1 MLKQLRKFKIST
13 AFSIIIFLTI
23 VTITTAAYLKLYNHN
38 KETLEQNLKSQAES
52 ILNFA
57 GVLLNSRN
65 EKFFSGE
72 SAEIP
77 QVIQNEVFKKFTGVS
92 EGKVFFK
99 QASKNPMIPENK
111 AVDYE
116 ETMIDFFKQNR
127 DIKQKE
133 QIVKDDEKE
142 FYMLARPIIA
152 EDRCKMCHPTW
163 KTDDVI
169 AIENVKI
176 DMVDYNEALDF
187 NLYTLL
193 SNWFLNIFL
202 VLLAVQLFFHF
213 EISKRVSKILNI
225 IFKIERGNFV
235 LEDELKGE
243 VTQQGST
250 KNEIDRIIRHLDKTA
265 KALQPVIHN
274 VVQKSK
280 EITFNASYATVKVE
294 ENYLKT
300 IEQDKAVDG
309 SLESINTV
317 SSINQELLGQMSVLK
332 GDSQKSIQSVDNG
345 KNVLNSNMEST
356 DKVYESIEKTVDS
369 VEGLR
374 TLSEEVSNAISA
386 ISDIADQ
393 TNLLALNA
401 AIEAARAGEHGRGFA
416 VVADEVRKLAE
427 KSQKSATEIK
437 GVISSIEQSISEVTS
452 DTEATKEIFGELRE
466 KSEQLEQNFSSI
478 EDTLSTTVSSIN
490 SFEEKFDT
498 QTNQLKSVEHIL
510 GNIKE
515 FSTHSMKTSEVLNDT
530 IEEIMGESS
539 KLKELSDGFQS
550 VLENRNQTRTV
561 ITPPLKAIFHIK
573 NKEEYGYIYD
583 TSKEGI
589 SFYFSDKDI
598 SPNDVDGQTISI
610 ELDSGL
616 EDRSYNKM
624 QDKKYKV
631 VFAIDKGHN
640 RIITTFKKK
649 QKPKHLL

>member
-23 VTITTAAYLKLYNHN
+23 VTITTAAYLKLYTEN
-38 KETLEQNLKSQAES
+38 KHTLDNNLKSQAES

-72 SAEIP
+72 SPEIP
-77 QVIQNEVFKKFTGVS
+77 QVIQNEVFEKFTDVS

-99 QASKNPMIPENK
+99 QASKHPMLETNK

-116 ETMIDFFKQNR
+116 ETLIDYFSENK

-133 QIVKDDEKE
+133 KFIKEDNKD
-142 FYMLARPIIA
+142 FYILARPIIA

-163 KTDDVI
+163 NTGEVI
-169 AIENVKI
+169 AAENVKI
-176 DMVDYNEALDF
+176 DLVDYNDALDF

-193 SNWFLNIFL
+193 LNWFLNIFL
-202 VLLAVQLFFHF
+202 VLLAVQLFFHY

-235 LEDELKGE
+235 LEEDLKGE

-250 KNEIDRIIRHLDKTA
+250 NNELDRIIRHLDKTA

-294 ENYLKT
+294 ENSIKIY
-300 IEQDKAVDG
+300 EQDSAV
-309 SLESINTV
+309 SKSVESINDV
-317 SSINQELLGQMSVLK
+317 SQINQDLMDQMNVLK
-332 GDSQKSIQSVDNG
+332 DDSQKSIQSVENG
-345 KNVLNSNMEST
+345 KDVLNSNMQST
-356 DKVYESIEKTVDS
+356 DKVYESIEKTADS

-374 TLSEEVSNAISA
+374 TLSAEVSHAIAA

-437 GVISSIEQSISEVTS
+437 GVISNIEQSISEVTS
-452 DTEATKEIFGELRE
+452 DTESTKEIFGELRE
-466 KSEQLEQNFSSI
+466 KTEQLENNFSSI
-478 EDTLSTTVSSIN
+478 EETLEMTVSSIN

-498 QTNQLKSVEHIL
+498 QTTKLESVHNSL
-510 GNIKE
+510 SDIKE
-515 FSTHSMKTSEVLNDT
+515 FSTHSLATSKVLNET
-530 IEEIMGESS
+530 IDEIMDESS
-539 KLKELSDGFQS
+539 KLKDLSDGFQA
-550 VLENRNQTRTV
+550 VLNNRVENRTV
-561 ITPPLKAIFHIK
+561 ITPPLKAIFHLSNNI
-573 NKEEYGYIYD
+573 KEEGYIFD
-583 TSKEGI
+583 SSTSGI
-589 SFYFSDKDI
+589 AFYFADKTIKPSDLEQ
-598 SPNDVDGQTISI
+598 QTMKV

-616 EDRSYNKM
+616 NDPSYNKIL
-624 QDKKYKV
+624 DKKYKV
-631 VFAIDKGHN
+631 KYALDKGN
-640 RIITTFKKK
+640 AKIFCGAEII
-649 QKPKHLL
+649 

>member
-38 KETLEQNLKSQAES
+38 KETLEQNLQSQAES

-72 SAEIP
+72 SPEIP
-77 QVIQNEVFKKFTGVS
+77 QVIQNEVFEKFTGVS

-99 QASKNPMIPENK
+99 QASKNPMIPKNK
-111 AVDYE
+111 ALDYE
-116 ETMIDFFKQNR
+116 ETMIDHFKNNK

-133 QIVKDDEKE
+133 KIVKDGNKE

-163 KTDDVI
+163 KTNDVI

-193 SNWFLNIFL
+193 FNWFLNIFL
-202 VLLAVQLFFHF
+202 VLLAVQLFFHY
-213 EISKRVSKILNI
+213 EISKRVAKILSI
-225 IFKIERGNFV
+225 IFKIEKGNFV

-243 VTQQGST
+243 TTKQGST

-280 EITFNASYATVKVE
+280 EITFNASFATVKVE
-294 ENYLKT
+294 ENSTKI
-300 IEQDKAVDG
+300 IEQDSAVDD
-309 SLESINTV
+309 SLVSINSV
-317 SSINQELLGQMSVLK
+317 SKVNQDLLNQMNVLK
-332 GDSQKSIQSVDNG
+332 NDSQKSIQSVNNG
-345 KNVLNSNMEST
+345 KDVLNSNMEST
-356 DKVYESIEKTVDS
+356 DKVYNSIEKTVNS

-374 TLSEEVSNAISA
+374 SLSEEVSNAISA
-386 ISDIADQ
+386 ISDIAEQ

-416 VVADEVRKLAE
+416 VVADEVRQLAE

-452 DTEATKEIFGELRE
+452 DTEATKDIFGELRE
-466 KSEQLEQNFSSI
+466 KSEQLENNFTSI
-478 EDTLSTTVSSIN
+478 EDTLSMTVSSIN
-490 SFEEKFDT
+490 NFEEKFDT
-498 QTNQLKSVEHIL
+498 QTTQLKSVENSL
-510 GNIKE
+510 NNIKE
-515 FSTHSMKTSEVLNDT
+515 FSSHSMKTSKVLNDT
-530 IEEIMGESS
+530 IDEIMDESS

-550 VLENRNQTRTV
+550 VLNNRVSNRT
-561 ITPPLKAIFHIK
+561 IISPPLNAIFHIDNGLK
-573 NKEEYGYIYD
+573 KQGYIFD
-583 TSKEGI
+583 SSNSGI
-589 SFYFSDKDI
+589 AFYFSNVDIKDCDI
-598 SPNDVDGQTISI
+598 KNRTLSV

-616 EDRSYNKM
+616 DDSSYNKKL
-624 QDKKYKV
+624 DHNYKV
-631 VFAIDKGHN
+631 IYAIDKGN
-640 RIITTFKKK
+640 KRVFCGAEII
-649 QKPKHLL
+649 